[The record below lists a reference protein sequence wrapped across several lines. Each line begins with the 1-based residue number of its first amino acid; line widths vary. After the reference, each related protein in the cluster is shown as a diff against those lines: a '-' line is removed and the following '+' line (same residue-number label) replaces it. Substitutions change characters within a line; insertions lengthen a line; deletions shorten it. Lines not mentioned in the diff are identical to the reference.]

1 MIDYCWLVPFI
12 PLLGF
17 LINGLLG
24 KSIGKR
30 AVSWVACGS
39 VFLSFLVALKIFSE
53 ILNFPAFE
61 RFFQKTVFAWIV
73 SGNLSANVG
82 FQIDPLSVV
91 MMLVVSG
98 VGFVIHLYSVGYMW
112 EEVGF
117 SRYFS
122 YLNLFVFSM
131 LTLVMADNFLLL
143 YLGWEGVGLC
153 SYLLIGFWYKKKSAA
168 DAGKKAFITT
178 RIGDLGFALGII
190 LLFWSV
196 GGLGYTQ
203 VFSQATSVFPFGGA
217 LITAITLLLFVGAVG
232 KSAQIPLYVW
242 LPDAMEGPSPV
253 SALIHAATMVTAGV
267 YMVCRCH
274 VLYELAP
281 VSMGVVA
288 VIGAATAMY
297 AASIALVQNDIKR
310 ILAYST
316 ISQLGYMFLAC
327 GVGAFAAG
335 IFHLMTHAF
344 FKALLFLGAGAVM
357 HALSGELD
365 LRRMGDLRRYLPI
378 TFWCFLAGVLA
389 ISGIP
394 LFSGFFSKDE
404 ILWKAFSSPQGG
416 FLLWLVGFITAGMT
430 AFYMFRMFFL
440 VFFGKSKVEEKV
452 KPHIHEGPRSMTIPL
467 IILAIL
473 SVMGGWIGIPHALG
487 GKNQLGKFLSVV
499 FEKGH
504 EAHQAIHSAPAEYLL
519 MILSVLVVLIGIS
532 IAHLFYISRPELPKN
547 LAQRY
552 KGPYKVLLNKY
563 YVDEFYNLAFVQPFM
578 KLAIWFFKFIDVAI
592 IDGFANG
599 SAFMVGWISGVAR
612 KIQTGYTRNYA
623 LSLLLGAVVILA
635 YFILR

>member
-1 MIDYCWLVPFI
+1 MIDYCWLVPLA

-24 KSIGKR
+24 KSLGKR
-30 AVSWVACGS
+30 AVSWVACGT

-53 ILNFPAFE
+53 ILSYPASQ
-61 RFFQKTVFAWIV
+61 RFFQKTVFTWIV
-73 SGNLSANVG
+73 SGNLNVNIG
-82 FQIDPLSVV
+82 FQIDPLSLV

-98 VGFVIHLYSVGYMW
+98 VGLVIHLYSVGYMW
-112 EEVGF
+112 EDEGF
-117 SRYFS
+117 FRYFS
-122 YLNLFVFSM
+122 FLNLFVFSM

-196 GGLGYTQ
+196 GGLGYNY
-203 VFSQATSVFPFGGA
+203 VFSQASSVFSHSGT

-242 LPDAMEGPSPV
+242 LPDAMEGSSPV

-267 YMVCRCH
+267 YMVSRCH

-288 VIGAATAMY
+288 IIGAATAIY

-365 LRRMGDLRRYLPI
+365 LRRMGDLKRHLPV

-394 LFSGFFSKDE
+394 FFSGFFSKDE
-404 ILWKAFSSPQGG
+404 ILWKAFSSPRGG
-416 FLLWLVGFITAGMT
+416 FIFWLVGFVTAGMT
-430 AFYMFRMFFL
+430 AFYMFRMFFS

-452 KPHIHEGPRSMTIPL
+452 KPKLHEGPNSMTL
-467 IILAIL
+467 TMIILAVL
-473 SVMGGWIGIPHALG
+473 SVIGGWIGIPHALG
-487 GKNQLGKFLSVV
+487 GKNYFHKFLSVV
-499 FEKGH
+499 FDKGH
-504 EAHQAIHSAPAEYLL
+504 QTHQVLHTAGAEYLL
-519 MILSVLVVLIGIS
+519 MILSVLMVLIGIS
-532 IAHLFYISRPELPKN
+532 IAYLFYILRPDLPKN
-547 LAQRY
+547 LAERF
-552 KGPYKVLLNKY
+552 KGPYKLLLNKY
-563 YVDEFYNLAFVQPFM
+563 YIDELYNFAFVQPFI
-578 KLAIWFFKFIDVAI
+578 KLAIWFWRFVDVAI

-599 SAFMVGWISGVAR
+599 SAYMVGWISGVAR
-612 KIQTGYTRNYA
+612 KIQTGYVRNYA
-623 LSLLLGAVVILA
+623 LSLLVGAVFILA